1 MRAGEA
7 KAECGSCCHF
17 LSVAAIS
24 IRTFLCHPALAEIV
38 LVVEN
43 YPRLLI
49 SGRLFDNRQRNPEV
63 E

>member
-1 MRAGEA
+1 MRAGGE
-7 KAECGSCCHF
+7 KAEFGSCCHF

-24 IRTFLCHPALAEIV
+24 IRMFLCHPALAEIV

-49 SGRLFDNRQRNPEV
+49 SGRLFDNRKRNPKV